1 MTYPNPTNLTDIG
14 SLLTYANT
22 VTGNFFGVGIVVA
35 LYMIV
40 FLNVKLRG
48 ERTPDS
54 FVLAGY
60 ISLIP
65 AMILFFMGL
74 FTNAQFFTVLAL
86 FIIPIAWSWVAREA

>member
-14 SLLTYANT
+14 SLLGYANT